1 MKKFIV
7 LFLAT
12 LLIVPATIR
21 ADEPLWGPV
30 DANLSQEINE
40 NTDLISY
47 MLGKQNVTKDDVH
60 TSMETINNLIRR
72 SCSGMV
78 MPHFVQCWEDPFYF
92 PRFVKRV
99 VNDLSKSWNDPVNDL
114 GMYYL
119 LVSSEIRNGYLSG
132 GFPQY
137 LPQMETDP
145 KAPLQKA
152 IEKMYKDEKK
162 EMYVIKEQLKIQ
174 LQIGSDEMTING
186 EKVPIKP
193 PVQII
198 DGGTMVPARAIS
210 SVFGATIDYNSK
222 TKVVKIIS
230 EKVNIT
236 LTIGD
241 KNADVNGIKTLC
253 LPPAKIV
260 SGFLMVP
267 FRFIAE
273 AFGCKVDYD
282 AVNKIINMDYVKM
295 DSVSLL
301 NNNAYENV
309 PIDLQIP
316 IAKYLLAQHN
326 SAKYSKRALRKLPP
340 GRLNDLYNI
349 GRYQFLSTKDYEN
362 KEFIDKLN
370 ALLPE
375 DQTELQIDMAK
386 DYDFNDLYY
395 GAFPLVMETIAMKQ
409 FLKNPKTPDTKDAS
423 GNVVPGKPVDINR
436 AFELTTPYGTFKF
449 SGTNSSDTYD
459 GYKYFSVV
467 DVAGNDKYTGP
478 VAATLP
484 ERMVSTVLDMN
495 GDDTYTST
503 KDDPCS
509 QGFGMLGVGFLNDY
523 GGNDTYTSYDN
534 SQGGSFFGIGYLWE
548 EGGNDSFSGRNMNQG
563 AASYGTGNLVN
574 VGGKDRYYCFQVG
587 QAFGFCGGTG
597 ILVDTEGDDT
607 YIGEPGKTDPARNLI
622 NPATG
627 GHDNNRNYSFVQG
640 AGWGRRADMSD
651 GQGIGGGNGILVDV
665 SGNDWYE
672 CGVYGQS
679 TGYWFGTGIL
689 GDMAGD
695 DHYEGSFFVQSG
707 TAHMGLTELL
717 DEKGNDTYKVWKA
730 ISQGGA
736 HDFSVSWFI
745 DKEGNDKYEM
755 YEMVEGQKT
764 SGGVLC
770 GSAITNSV
778 AAHIDYAGDDTYD
791 LVNSS
796 SLGYCLLRS
805 GPIPDNYRY
814 EEWTAGIFIN
824 RGGNDT
830 YNRVLEPNPPKGWPE
845 PKNNAMWKEVTQP
858 GNLLKSLGF
867 GLDVETGKV
876 LEAEW

>member
-12 LLIVPATIR
+12 LLIIPAAIR
-21 ADEPLWGPV
+21 ADEPMWGPV
-30 DANLSQEINE
+30 DTNLSQEINE
-40 NTDLISY
+40 NTDLVAY

-60 TSMETINNLIRR
+60 TSIETINNLIRR

-99 VNDLSKSWNDPVNDL
+99 TNDLSKSWNDPNDL
-114 GMYYL
+114 GMYNL

-132 GFPQY
+132 GYPQY
-137 LPQMETDP
+137 LPQMEADP

-162 EMYVIKEQLKIQ
+162 DEAILTGSTTIKLT
-174 LQIGSDEMTING
+174 IGSNIALVNGVEKKMTAPPIIVTGSTMLPLRDMAEM
-186 EKVPIKP
+186 
-193 PVQII
+193 
-198 DGGTMVPARAIS
+198 
-210 SVFGATIDYNSK
+210 FGATIDFDAATK
-222 TKVVKIIS
+222 EITLKLGKIKVVVTIDSK
-230 EKVNIT
+230 KAFVN
-236 LTIGD
+236 D
-241 KNADVNGIKTLC
+241 KEVYLN
-253 LPPAKIV
+253 PPPKIV
-260 SGFLMVP
+260 NAKTYIPV
-267 FRFIAE
+267 RFITE
-273 AFGCKVDYD
+273 SFGATVSYD
-282 AVNKIINMDYVKM
+282 AATKTFEITKNTYIYPSDLNKA
-295 DSVSLL
+295 
-301 NNNAYENV
+301 AYEGV
-309 PIDLQIP
+309 PLELQIP

-340 GRLNDLYNI
+340 GRLDDLYNI
-349 GRYQFLSTKDYEN
+349 GRYQFLSTKDYDN

-370 ALLPE
+370 ATLPE
-375 DQTELQIDMAK
+375 DQTELQIDMAREY
-386 DYDFNDLYY
+386 DYNDLYY
-395 GAFPLVMETIAMKQ
+395 GAFPLVMETINLKK
-409 FLKNPKTPDTKDAS
+409 FLKNPKTPDTKDGS

-436 AFELTTPYGTFKF
+436 AFELLTPYGTFKF
-449 SGTNSSDTYD
+449 SGTGTSDTYD

-484 ERMVSTVLDMN
+484 ERLVSTVLDMN

-563 AASYGTGNLVN
+563 AASYGSGTLVN

-607 YIGEPGKTDPARNLI
+607 YIGEPGKTDPEKNLI

-665 SGNDWYE
+665 TGNDWYE

-805 GPIPDNYRY
+805 GPVPDNYRY

-830 YNRVLEPNPPKGWPE
+830 YNRALEVNAPKGWPE

>member
-1 MKKFIV
+1 MKKLIV

-12 LLIVPATIR
+12 ILIIPATIR

-40 NTDLISY
+40 NTDLIAY

-60 TSMETINNLIRR
+60 TSIETINNLIRR

-99 VNDLSKSWNDPVNDL
+99 VNDLSKSWNDPNDL
-114 GMYYL
+114 GMYNL

-137 LPQMETDP
+137 LPQMEADP
-145 KAPLQKA
+145 KTPLLSA
-152 IEKMYKDEKK
+152 IKKMYKDEGKLDLV
-162 EMYVIKEQLKIQ
+162 EGESVTIVM
-174 LQIGSDEMTING
+174 QIGNKIMTVNGVEKSIN
-186 EKVPIKP
+186 P
-193 PVQII
+193 PPQII
-198 DGGTMVPARAIS
+198 NGGTMVPARAIADAL
-210 SVFGATIDYNSK
+210 GAKVDYIAHTK
-222 TKVVKIIS
+222 TMIIS
-230 EKVNIT
+230 NGQT
-236 LTIGD
+236 TIEFQVGSD
-241 KNADVNGIKTLC
+241 VGIVNGVQVPFKPAALIKEGKTL
-253 LPPAKIV
+253 
-260 SGFLMVP
+260 VP
-267 FRFIAE
+267 FRFI
-273 AFGCKVDYD
+273 FGSLGATVDFN
-282 AVNKIINMDYVKM
+282 ASEKKITILYKNVKP
-295 DSVSLL
+295 VEEL
-301 NNNAYENV
+301 NNLAIKDIPLE
-309 PIDLQIP
+309 LQIP
-316 IAKYLLAQHN
+316 IAKYLLAMHH

-340 GRLNDLYNI
+340 GRLNDLYNL
-349 GRYQFLSTKDYEN
+349 GRYQFLSTKDYDN
-362 KEFIDKLN
+362 KELIDKIT

-375 DQTELQIDMAK
+375 DQTELQIDMAREY
-386 DYDFNDLYY
+386 DYNDLYY
-395 GAFPLVMETIAMKQ
+395 GAFPLVMETIGMKK

-423 GNVVPGKPVDINR
+423 GNVIPGKVIDINR
-436 AFELTTPYGTFKF
+436 AFELLTPYGTFKF
-449 SGTNSSDTYD
+449 SGTNTSDTYD

-484 ERMVSTVLDMN
+484 ERLVSTVIDMN

-534 SQGGSFFGIGYLWE
+534 SQGGCFFGIGYLWE

-563 AASYGTGNLVN
+563 AASYGTGTLVN
-574 VGGKDRYYCFQVG
+574 VGGNDRYYCFQVG

-607 YIGEPGKTDPARNLI
+607 YIGEPGKTDPEKNLI

-665 SGNDWYE
+665 AGNDKYE

-689 GDMAGD
+689 CDMAGD

-755 YEMVEGQKT
+755 YEMVDGQKT

-778 AAHIDYAGDDTYD
+778 AVHIDYGGDDTYD

-805 GPIPDNYRY
+805 GPVPDNYRY

-830 YNRVLEPNPPKGWPE
+830 YTRTLETNAPKGWPE

-876 LEAEW
+876 IEAEW